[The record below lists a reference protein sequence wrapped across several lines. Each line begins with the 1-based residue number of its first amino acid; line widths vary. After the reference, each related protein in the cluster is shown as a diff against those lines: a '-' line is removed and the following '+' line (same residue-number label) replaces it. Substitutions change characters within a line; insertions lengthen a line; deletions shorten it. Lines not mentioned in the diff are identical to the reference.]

1 MRSKALLWSA
11 LLLPLAVVSW
21 YVLAASRT
29 PPPDEDALR
38 RALNVGPNL
47 EIRYRSVDCHEV
59 GFAEFSKGL
68 RTWSSFTSRAFDP
81 AGGSVTL
88 TVARK
93 GARRCPFP
101 YARVTAMPEL
111 DATDLGGARV
121 TSADLRGRFT
131 VMTVFFATCPTCRR
145 DVSPL
150 NTLAARHPELNT
162 LAVTYEPPDVARAF
176 VAEQGFQWRVVPAEP
191 AFIRRAGV
199 YVYPTVILFAPDGTL
214 VARLTGGVKG
224 GHDERSLAEGLERW
238 LAESLARG

>member
-1 MRSKALLWSA
+1 MRSKALLWSI
-11 LLLPLAVVSW
+11 LPLSVVAVFA
-21 YVLAASRT
+21 YVRHLQAT
-29 PPPDEDALR
+29 PPDEQALR
-38 RALNVGPNL
+38 LALNVGPNL
-47 EIRYRSVDCHEV
+47 EIRYRSLDCQPVAFED
-59 GFAEFSKGL
+59 FADGL
-68 RTWSSFTSRAFDP
+68 RAWRSFTSRAFDP

-93 GARRCPFP
+93 GAKRCPFP
-101 YARVTAMPEL
+101 YARVTAMPQL
-111 DATDLGGARV
+111 NAADLAGVRV

-131 VMTVFFATCPTCRR
+131 VMTFFFATCPTCRR

-150 NTLAARHPELNT
+150 NALAARHPELNT

-176 VAEQGFQWRVVPAEP
+176 VAEQGFEWRVVPAEP
-191 AFIRRAGV
+191 GFIRSAGV
-199 YVYPTVILFAPDGTL
+199 YVYPTVILFAPDGRL